1 MVRVHCGH
9 GTPWFR
15 AMMAYRLLMNTLQ
28 VAGQCLL
35 TFQQDSTDV
44 TRNRWSFVQ
53 AFNVLLHAVVV
64 LEDLSTVGT
73 FILLPSFCQQDWA
86 FWMAV
91 LKVVDKVLGVVGH
104 PLPAKL

>member
-1 MVRVHCGH
+1 M
-9 GTPWFR
+9 
-15 AMMAYRLLMNTLQ
+15 
-28 VAGQCLL
+28 
-35 TFQQDSTDV
+35 
-44 TRNRWSFVQ
+44 Q

-73 FILLPSFCQQDWA
+73 FILLPSFCQQDRA

>member
-15 AMMAYRLLMNTLQ
+15 AMMSHRLLMNTLQ
-28 VAGQCLL
+28 VTGQCLL

-44 TRNRWSFVQ
+44 TRHRWSFVH

-73 FILLPSFCQQDWA
+73 FILLPSFCQKDRA
-86 FWMAV
+86 FWMAA

>member
-1 MVRVHCGH
+1 M
-9 GTPWFR
+9 
-15 AMMAYRLLMNTLQ
+15 
-28 VAGQCLL
+28 AGQCLL
-35 TFQQDSTDV
+35 TFQQDPTDV
-44 TRNRWSFVQ
+44 TRDRWSFVQ
-53 AFNVLLHAVVV
+53 AFNVLLHTVVV

-73 FILLPSFCQQDWA
+73 FILLPSFCQQDRA